1 MLSVTG
7 ARVSKE
13 PISGRDKMPISP
25 VLFPTLREA
34 KGCDRVGVTRKKE
47 RADEKDACTCRSGA
61 SKDFV
66 FSLQMCMS
74 Y

>member
-1 MLSVTG
+1 
-7 ARVSKE
+7 
-13 PISGRDKMPISP
+13 MPISP

-47 RADEKDACTCRSGA
+47 RADEKDTCTCRNGA